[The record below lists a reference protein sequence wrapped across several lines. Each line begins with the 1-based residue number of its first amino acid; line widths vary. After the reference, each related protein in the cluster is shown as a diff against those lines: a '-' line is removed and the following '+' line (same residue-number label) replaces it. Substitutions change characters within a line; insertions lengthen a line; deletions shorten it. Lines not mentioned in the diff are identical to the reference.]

1 MGAKKYT
8 NQNVYEAAIAR
19 LNWLFDRFNRIC
31 VSFSGGKDST
41 VLLHL
46 ALMIARSRGRTVDV
60 LFIDWEAQ
68 YKATIDHVAEM
79 VDLPGIG
86 RAYWVCLPI
95 STSNETSMVEP
106 MWTAWEDGKQDVWVR
121 PLPENR
127 HVISSYDFFPFYEY
141 GMTFEEFVPGFAEWY
156 SQDEPS
162 AFLIGI
168 RSDESLHRARAI
180 LKTKGR
186 KHYEGR
192 HWSTKVTAQSWNFY
206 PIYCWR
212 VEDVWAYLGKMAA
225 PYNKIYDLMYLHG
238 LTVHQMRIC
247 EPYSKEAR
255 KQLDTYKYLE
265 PETWARVVNRVEGAN
280 LGARW
285 GDGEMFGFQK
295 LTKPEHLTW
304 KQYARQIL
312 DSLPPETRAHYER
325 RIGVFIEWFRKHEGW
340 TDLKEESDP
349 KLEAKKLGGSW
360 RMVCRALVQNDYFC
374 THLSFSINKREFEK
388 RQQLIEKY
396 KAL

>member
-1 MGAKKYT
+1 MGAKIYT
-8 NQNVYEAAIAR
+8 EQNVYDAAIAR
-19 LNWLFDRFNRIC
+19 LNWLFDRFDRIC

-46 ALMIARSRGRTVDV
+46 ALMIARQRGRTIDV

-68 YKATIDHVAEM
+68 YQATINHVAEM
-79 VDLPGIG
+79 VTLSGVG
-86 RAYWVCLPI
+86 RVYWVCLPI
-95 STSNETSMVEP
+95 STSNETSMIEP
-106 MWTAWEDGKQDVWVR
+106 MWTAWESGKEEIWVR
-121 PLPENR
+121 
-127 HVISSYDFFPFYEY
+127 SYPDSPHAITDYGFFPFYQY
-141 GMTFEEFVPGFAEWY
+141 GMTFEEFVPAFADWY
-156 SQDEPS
+156 STDTPS

-186 KHYEGR
+186 KHYEEQK
-192 HWSTKVTAQSWNFY
+192 WSTLVTERSWNFY
-206 PIYCWR
+206 PIYDWG
-212 VEDVWAYLGKMAA
+212 VEDIWAYLGKTGA
-225 PYNKIYDLMYLHG
+225 PYNKIYDLMHLHG

-255 KQLDTYKYLE
+255 KQLDTYRYLE

-285 GDGEMFGFQK
+285 GGGEMFAFQK
-295 LTKPEHLTW
+295 LTKPAHLTW
-304 KQYARQIL
+304 KEYAQQIL
-312 DSLPPETRAHYER
+312 ASLPPDTRAHYQR
-325 RIGVFIEWFRKHEGW
+325 RIDVFIGWFKKHLEWD
-340 TDLKEESDP
+340 DLKEESDP

-360 RMVCRALVQNDYFC
+360 RMVCRTLVQNDYFC

-396 KAL
+396 KDL